1 MADTPELRSLRA
13 RMASHTFWANTPDPD
28 DRRRHT
34 AKARRNSPVSLEYHL
49 DRVPDH
55 ITDPQARLRAAESA
69 HKAYM
74 ARLAYASARARA
86 RKQARQS

>member
-28 DRRRHT
+28 DRREHT
-34 AKARRNSPVSLEYHL
+34 AKARRNSPVTFEYHL
-49 DRVPDH
+49 DRVPEH
-55 ITDPQARLRAAESA
+55 ITDPEARRKAAESA

-74 ARLAYASARARA
+74 TKLAYASARARA
-86 RKQARQS
+86 RRKQTA